1 MQKKARKISI
11 IGLIIIVFIAKELA
25 WVWLVQP
32 FKGPDELAHYRYVQT
47 LFHEQ
52 QLPVLGKTL
61 YREGNK
67 NRVEYTRDG
76 KRFGI
81 TTDSITIEGPL
92 EPEPGYLVNW
102 IAQHPPFYYLIL
114 MPVYGLLQNQ
124 NSVLIIT
131 IMRMVSV
138 LMAAATLYF
147 IFKTMQKLLP
157 ENRILQTAVTCA
169 VAFMPTFSFIS
180 AMVNN
185 DNLINLLSAILIYL
199 LVEKSVSQDAGTKWS
214 VKTGIVLALFAMT
227 KMTALPLFFV
237 VLTIRIIDLFKAK
250 GSSKRKSVIY
260 STLIIFAIPLA
271 VAGWWYLRNYMM
283 FGTFFATLKDAV
295 NIDRKMITFF
305 PKLLKYFP
313 EINPAATMKIGL
325 VDFFITKNFFVEY
338 FRNIWGSA
346 TSLIKLM
353 TSWQFIGIVIFT
365 ILGVAGQ
372 IKNLY
377 KNRIT
382 KGGLL
387 KRLRDFL
394 ASGQGILFLT
404 FVILLTSLAWKMYE
418 MSSLRGYMSAMHGRY
433 FLAAAP
439 ALMYMLLRGWEY
451 LAGKKWAG
459 KATAVLI
466 ALFVLN
472 DAVSL
477 IHTGPFLFH

>member
-1 MQKKARKISI
+1 
-11 IGLIIIVFIAKELA
+11 
-25 WVWLVQP
+25 
-32 FKGPDELAHYRYVQT
+32 
-47 LFHEQ
+47 
-52 QLPVLGKTL
+52 
-61 YREGNK
+61 
-67 NRVEYTRDG
+67 
-76 KRFGI
+76 
-81 TTDSITIEGPL
+81 
-92 EPEPGYLVNW
+92 
-102 IAQHPPFYYLIL
+102 
-114 MPVYGLLQNQ
+114 
-124 NSVLIIT
+124 
-131 IMRMVSV
+131 
-138 LMAAATLYF
+138 
-147 IFKTMQKLLP
+147 
-157 ENRILQTAVTCA
+157 
-169 VAFMPTFSFIS
+169 
-180 AMVNN
+180 
-185 DNLINLLSAILIYL
+185 
-199 LVEKSVSQDAGTKWS
+199 
-214 VKTGIVLALFAMT
+214 
-227 KMTALPLFFV
+227 
-237 VLTIRIIDLFKAK
+237 
-250 GSSKRKSVIY
+250 
-260 STLIIFAIPLA
+260 
-271 VAGWWYLRNYMM
+271 
-283 FGTFFATLKDAV
+283 
-295 NIDRKMITFF
+295 MITFF